1 MKENEPKDILET
13 YPILPLRNTILFP
26 NQIIPI
32 YIGRQQSLN
41 LINDISNLEKNM
53 LLLLLRKMEQLK
65 IQQKKTFMN
74 TEL

>member
-41 LINDISNLEKNM
+41 LINDISSLEKKYVKGYP
-53 LLLLLRKMEQLK
+53 RVPKEP
-65 IQQKKTFMN
+65 KKVVKG
-74 TEL
+74 